1 MGGYIGI
8 LEGFLLIWTM
18 DFIPKSVSWTCY
30 GFCVFWRLVGGLS
43 GFGLGLTKKLN
54 VTNILQYNKSHITI
68 LLQNNHI
75 NITHTKQ
82 NRNNTVIRLQ

>member
-8 LEGFLLIWTM
+8 LDGLLLIWTM

-30 GFCVFWRLVGGLS
+30 GFCVFWMLVGGLS

-54 VTNILQYNKSHITI
+54 ITNILQYNKTLITI